1 MATINGTNGNDTLN
15 GVIDLFFDLP
25 DTINGFDGNDI
36 LNALGTNDTLN
47 GGNGNDTLN
56 GGAGADKMNGGDGS
70 DTYFV
75 DNIGDVVGENF
86 NDALGGVDTVFSSVS
101 YSLSP
106 GTVSG
111 GQGFGIENLTLTG
124 FANINA
130 TGNGNNNV
138 LTGNSGNNSLSGLA
152 GNDTLNGGNGN
163 DTLDGGLGA
172 DKMNGGD
179 GSDTYFVD
187 NIGDVVGENFNDA
200 LGGVDTVFSSV
211 SYSLS
216 PGTVSGGQG
225 FGIENLTLTGFA
237 NINATGN
244 GNNNVITGNSG
255 NNTLNGGLGADTMNG
270 GDGSD
275 TYFVDNVGD
284 VVAET
289 FNDALGGVDS
299 VFSSV
304 NHTLGFGIENLT
316 LTGFAN
322 INATGNGNNNVL
334 TGNSGNNTLNGG
346 LGADTMNG
354 GDGSDTYFVDN
365 VGDVVGESFND
376 TLGGVDTVF
385 SSVSYSLSPGTVSG
399 GQGFGIE
406 NLTLTGSANINGTGN
421 GNNNV
426 LTGNS
431 GNNTLTGLAGNDT
444 LVGGLGNDSLIGG
457 SGIDTLFGN
466 QGADKFI
473 FNQLSEGID
482 IIKDFQWT
490 EGDTIQISGF
500 GFGASS
506 LSQFSYN
513 SFTGALFFDPAGL
526 TGPTQF
532 ATIENKP
539 AGFSTNLDIVI
550 V

>member
-138 LTGNSGNNSLSGLA
+138 
-152 GNDTLNGGNGN
+152 
-163 DTLDGGLGA
+163 
-172 DKMNGGD
+172 
-179 GSDTYFVD
+179 
-187 NIGDVVGENFNDA
+187 I
-200 LGGVDTVFSSV
+200 
-211 SYSLS
+211 
-216 PGTVSGGQG
+216 
-225 FGIENLTLTGFA
+225 
-237 NINATGN
+237 
-244 GNNNVITGNSG
+244 
-255 NNTLNGGLGADTMNG
+255 
-270 GDGSD
+270 
-275 TYFVDNVGD
+275 
-284 VVAET
+284 
-289 FNDALGGVDS
+289 
-299 VFSSV
+299 
-304 NHTLGFGIENLT
+304 
-316 LTGFAN
+316 
-322 INATGNGNNNVL
+322 

-426 LTGNS
+426 ITGNS
-431 GNNTLTGLAGNDT
+431 GNNILNGLAGNDT